1 MSTELIILITQALL
15 RYGPEAARE
24 LVTLFSKPAPTLADW
39 ELVFAKAE
47 KSYDDY
53 TKPKPVILA

>member
-1 MSTELIILITQALL
+1 MSTDLIILIAKALIT
-15 RYGPEAARE
+15 YGPEAARE
-24 LVTLFSKPAPTLADW
+24 LATLFSKPAPTLADW

-53 TKPKPVILA
+53 TKPKLVA